1 MTKKIIQIALIA
13 AAIAVIVYAY
23 FNISDKKETIGDPFQ
38 LITPRTALIMEITDM
53 SALDDYQ
60 QVLREISETKNDIA
74 DVSFNPVSEWY
85 DLLKKLD
92 TLRANSNNWFDA
104 LSKSTVVFC
113 SGEQGRGD
121 VWYISAGLG
130 NESLSDVTAM
140 MDLWVPHGST
150 REFKNQKIHVCG
162 KMQWAML
169 NQCLVIASTSSV
181 IEDVVIQSLTKKAD
195 SNFHLLTSAREIS
208 SRDVPIHYYI
218 ADSNTAWLQ
227 LDPIWIEGQ
236 AVLSGYRIAGEQSKK
251 SLSLASNGGFPEI
264 TKHLPLNTSYIDS
277 YSYSDFETGWR
288 IQEEYFSGSEKSRFW
303 SQAWKDMGDSCGC
316 DLNASLIN
324 WRSGEWGTVVITLS
338 DSSTAEVA
346 YFGIKDTTSIIPLLQ
361 PVLDHSPDKSA
372 GIFKMKYPQLF
383 ERNQPEGILIEHNYL
398 IQQSG
403 YLFAASTP
411 GDLRAVSATNNNLTD
426 DDCFKLSCK
435 PLNKTTGRFVF
446 RKDFYAAPIPQI
458 LRQMLA
464 GFSCISI
471 ASERTQNERVLLNL
485 SLPVTKSDY
494 NSTATE
500 PATEASTNDVQEDI
514 LQGPWSV
521 INHKT
526 GGKEEVMINKLDEL
540 CLIGEDGKVIWKKK
554 IAVPVLGSVVQID
567 ALNNGKLQLAFTTES
582 ALYVI
587 DRNGNDLAGFPFQPK
602 LPITSP
608 LLVADYD
615 NNKRYRM
622 IFATE
627 DGSILNL
634 NTSGKTTDGWKNPSE
649 NAVINQVQHLKT
661 GNEDVLIT
669 LSATGKIGL
678 YKRNGEVKD
687 KTNSILDG
695 YDGGPIELQ
704 NGSNL
709 GECKIAFTNK
719 KGEKKT
725 VQLIN

>member
-1 MTKKIIQIALIA
+1 
-13 AAIAVIVYAY
+13 
-23 FNISDKKETIGDPFQ
+23 
-38 LITPRTALIMEITDM
+38 
-53 SALDDYQ
+53 
-60 QVLREISETKNDIA
+60 
-74 DVSFNPVSEWY
+74 
-85 DLLKKLD
+85 
-92 TLRANSNNWFDA
+92 
-104 LSKSTVVFC
+104 
-113 SGEQGRGD
+113 
-121 VWYISAGLG
+121 
-130 NESLSDVTAM
+130 
-140 MDLWVPHGST
+140 
-150 REFKNQKIHVCG
+150 
-162 KMQWAML
+162 
-169 NQCLVIASTSSV
+169 
-181 IEDVVIQSLTKKAD
+181 
-195 SNFHLLTSAREIS
+195 
-208 SRDVPIHYYI
+208 
-218 ADSNTAWLQ
+218 
-227 LDPIWIEGQ
+227 
-236 AVLSGYRIAGEQSKK
+236 
-251 SLSLASNGGFPEI
+251 
-264 TKHLPLNTSYIDS
+264 
-277 YSYSDFETGWR
+277 
-288 IQEEYFSGSEKSRFW
+288 
-303 SQAWKDMGDSCGC
+303 
-316 DLNASLIN
+316 
-324 WRSGEWGTVVITLS
+324 
-338 DSSTAEVA
+338 
-346 YFGIKDTTSIIPLLQ
+346 
-361 PVLDHSPDKSA
+361 
-372 GIFKMKYPQLF
+372 
-383 ERNQPEGILIEHNYL
+383 
-398 IQQSG
+398 
-403 YLFAASTP
+403 
-411 GDLRAVSATNNNLTD
+411 
-426 DDCFKLSCK
+426 
-435 PLNKTTGRFVF
+435 VF